1 MENQKKA
8 GRAILPSEKKKYFKT
23 KILTRDKNIIN
34 HKE

>member
-23 KILTRDKNIIN
+23 KILIDKNIIN

>member
-8 GRAILPSEKKKYFKT
+8 GRAILPSEKKNFKT
-23 KILTRDKNIIN
+23 KILIDKNIIN